1 MTDVLLLA
9 DLHGNYG
16 KLDAFLSYDYDAVI
30 IAGDITNFGPLEP
43 VDSVLSNFEVPCFA
57 IPPGNCDPPREIIDV
72 LERSDAVCL
81 HNSWIALGKITL
93 AGLGGSNK
101 TPPFDTPFELTE
113 EEIDKD
119 LTRITNHMDKN
130 IHNVLLCH
138 APPYEALDTVE
149 DNHVAARASA
159 STWPGSIWSAVLTF
173 TRHGAS
179 PRSTASRSSTPAP
192 LQKATVLSSVSGRSP
207 KISISTLLLF
217 R

>member
-57 IPPGNCDPPREIIDV
+57 IPGNCDPREIVDV

-93 AGLGGSNK
+93 AGLGGSNQ
-101 TPPFDTPFELTE
+101 TPFGTPFELTE
-113 EEIDKD
+113 KEIDGE
-119 LTRITNHMDKN
+119 LTRIVNHMDKN
-130 IHNVLLCH
+130 IHNVLISH
-138 APPYEALDTVE
+138 APPYGALDSIGEEHVGCQSIRKHMTRFDLVCCAHIHEARGIAEIDGVTVV
-149 DNHVAARASA
+149 NPGPASEGYGA
-159 STWPGSIWSAVLTF
+159 LIHFGTEPKEIQIDLIAV
-173 TRHGAS
+173 
-179 PRSTASRSSTPAP
+179 
-192 LQKATVLSSVSGRSP
+192 
-207 KISISTLLLF
+207 
-217 R
+217 